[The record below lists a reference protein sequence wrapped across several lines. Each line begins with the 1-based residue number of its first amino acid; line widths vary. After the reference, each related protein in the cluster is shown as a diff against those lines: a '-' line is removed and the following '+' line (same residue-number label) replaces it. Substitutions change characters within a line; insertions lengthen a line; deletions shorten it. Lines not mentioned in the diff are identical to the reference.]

1 MKNSTFFSLRVQ
13 AQSGFSITEMMISIV
28 LGLLI
33 LAAMASLFVNQSRVR
48 SELDKSNRM
57 IDNGRYAMEVL
68 STTLR
73 LAGYYDTYVPTGTVT
88 TISDPCNVS
97 DLTNAAKNAEVL
109 NQHVQGYNVAVANPV
124 TSGKIASL
132 PATCGFTYESGSV
145 KSVRSGSDILVVRRA
160 ATSNP
165 VVTPNGKGVY
175 LQASKCPSDSVKFQI
190 GLTAS
195 STIHA
200 KDCATAATL
209 RPLLVEIYFIG
220 QDNNLGDGVPTL
232 KKMELDLATGA
243 FVVVPLVEGIEYMR
257 IDYGVDNAPAAALDG
272 APDEFKVMPTAE
284 EWPSVTAVRVSLLAR
299 NTETSKAYTD
309 KKTYNLGLA
318 GEYPAANDAYK
329 RHAFTQV
336 IRLVNPSA
344 RRELP

>member
-1 MKNSTFFSLRVQ
+1 MSTSTIFSLRLR

-48 SELDKSNRM
+48 GELDKSNRM

-68 STTLR
+68 STSLR

-88 TISDPCNVS
+88 SVSDPCTVS
-97 DLTNAAKNAEVL
+97 DLTDAAKNAELL
-109 NQHVQGYNVAVANPV
+109 NQHVQGYNASVGSSV
-124 TSGKIASL
+124 TSKQIASL
-132 PATCGFTYESGSV
+132 PANCGFTYESESV
-145 KSVRSGSDILVVRRA
+145 KSLKAGSDMVVVRRA

-165 VVTPNGKGVY
+165 VVTPNGHGIY
-175 LQASKCPSDSVKFQI
+175 LQTSKCPSDSVKFQI
-190 GLTAS
+190 GIAAS
-195 STIHA
+195 STVHA

-209 RPLLVEIYFIG
+209 RPLLVEIFFIG
-220 QDNNLGDGVPTL
+220 QDNNLGDGIPTL
-232 KKMELDLATGA
+232 KKMELNLATGA
-243 FVVVPLVEGIEYMR
+243 FVVTPLVEGIEYMR
-257 IDYGVDNAPAAALDG
+257 VDYGVDNAPTGALDG
-272 APDEFKVMPTAE
+272 APDEFKVTPDVAD
-284 EWPSVTAVRVSLLAR
+284 WPNVTAVRVSLLAR
-299 NTETSKAYTD
+299 NIETSKAYTD
-309 KKTYNLGLA
+309 RKTYNLGLA

-344 RRELP
+344 RREIP